1 MRTGVTENTPAQ
13 AQWAAVTASTPT
25 AARVQDEKRD
35 LFMLV
40 LVVVLEA
47 HQQLEGP
54 VGPEIA
60 RSAGVLHVVQA
71 QHGDGTPAGSPAE
84 RIFCRCVVHRTIA
97 IDGHR
102 GGEGPAVHAEE
113 RLPGHG
119 LDADELPRIA
129 HYLDASPGLLAQR
142 AAVAHPGTLR
152 RLCRLRRNRRDRGPA
167 RLRER
172 DADRDAFVRR
182 TGP

>member
-13 AQWAAVTASTPT
+13 AQWAAVTASRPT

-35 LFMLV
+35 LFMSV
-40 LVVVLEA
+40 LVVLEA
-47 HQQLEGP
+47 HQQLERP

-84 RIFCRCVVHRTIA
+84 RIFCRCVVHRA
-97 IDGHR
+97 VSIDGHR
-102 GGEGPAVHAEE
+102 VAKGPAVHAEE
-113 RLPGHG
+113 RLPRHG
-119 LDADELPRIA
+119 LDADKLPRIA
-129 HYLDASPGLLAQR
+129 DYLDTSAGLLAQR

-152 RLCRLRRNRRDRGPA
+152 RLCRLRRTRRDPGPA

>member
-35 LFMLV
+35 LCMLV

-47 HQQLEGP
+47 HQQLERP

-60 RSAGVLHVVQA
+60 RFAGVLHVVQA
-71 QHGDGTPAGSPAE
+71 QHGHGTPAGSPAE
-84 RIFCRCVVHRTIA
+84 RIFCRCLIQRAVS

-102 GGEGPAVHAEE
+102 VAEGAAVHAEE

-119 LDADELPRIA
+119 LDADKLPGIA
-129 HYLDASPGLLAQR
+129 DHLDTSPGLLAQR
-142 AAVAHPGTLR
+142 AAVAHAGTLR
-152 RLCRLRRNRRDRGPA
+152 RLCRLRRNRRDPGPA
-167 RLRER
+167 RLLER

-182 TGP
+182 TSP

>member
-25 AARVQDEKRD
+25 AARIQDEKRD
-35 LFMLV
+35 LFMFLV
-40 LVVVLEA
+40 LVVLEA
-47 HQQLEGP
+47 HQQLERP

-71 QHGDGTPAGSPAE
+71 QHGDGTPAGSPAK
-84 RIFCRCVVHRTIA
+84 RIFCRCVVPRPVSIY
-97 IDGHR
+97 GHR
-102 GGEGPAVHAEE
+102 VAEGAAVHAKE

-129 HYLDASPGLLAQR
+129 DHLDTSAGLAAQR
-142 AAVAHPGTLR
+142 AAVADARTLWLVGVLGGETGEPRPPR
-152 RLCRLRRNRRDRGPA
+152 R
-167 RLRER
+167 
-172 DADRDAFVRR
+172 
-182 TGP
+182 